1 MTQYVLN
8 DTTPQASIS
17 TTYVTWRHTLG
28 GEAASLARLIVSSA
42 VPTATV
48 VLSEIAQNPDSLGI
62 SGDFPAAATAAWA
75 VLALHHRE
83 IGSAQISWYAHH
95 GPFSSYDPTGP
106 ETLTEV
112 TLSYDGTRF
121 HGELSGHH
129 LLPPQQARELI
140 EAWQLEPVNAALDRL
155 GRL

>member
-1 MTQYVLN
+1 MAQHVLN
-8 DTTPQASIS
+8 DTTPQGSVS
-17 TTYVTWRHTLG
+17 TVRVTWRHALG
-28 GEAASLARLIVSSA
+28 GEAVCLGRLVVSPA
-42 VPTATV
+42 APTAAV

-75 VLALHHRE
+75 ILAPHHRA
-83 IGSAQISWYAHH
+83 ISPAQTSWYAHH

-121 HGELSGHH
+121 HGELSGHR
-129 LLPPQQARELI
+129 LLPAPQARQLI
-140 EAWQLEPVNAALDRL
+140 DTWQLEPVDVALDRL
-155 GRL
+155 ERL